1 MADPSSYPDATD
13 DTSVGPSRES
23 TTGTPRWVY
32 VFGIIAL
39 IVVLLF
45 VAVMLVGGGSHGPSR
60 HTSSAD
66 PGRHPPRSSIMNQGV
81 HQR

>member
-1 MADPSSYPDATD
+1 MADPPSHLDATD
-13 DTSVGPSRES
+13 DTDLGVSRES

-45 VAVMLVGGGSHGPSR
+45 VAVMLVGGNHGPGR
-60 HTSSAD
+60 HTSSAY
-66 PGRHPPRSSIMNQGV
+66 PGRHTAQSSVMD
-81 HQR
+81 QRVYQ